1 MEKAKMMRVPS
12 VARDGSVKP
21 RGAVAGPVSG
31 IGARPVMR
39 MLRDSPSGVLAAR
52 LTPVPESR
60 DEIRRSWRRA
70 AALAMDFIHNS
81 GRLKGAVDQVIADTV
96 GSELILKPTPDY
108 VKLGWSKEYAVEWAK
123 LVKTDWKKYAWNPRE
138 CDHRGKFTVPQLVAI
153 SLRWHIAFGETTG
166 ILTHFD
172 AGQRARYGIRTGSK
186 VLLVPPPRMVQ
197 DTNDAL
203 RLFQGVYH
211 DENGRAEAYLF
222 EEKEKGFPKKVRY
235 PAYDASG
242 RPVVMHIFDPLDAGD
257 VRGISQL
264 TPILKQHAQTEVA
277 REATLQ
283 TLIVQTFFAAVLTSK
298 LPAAEAIESLQELA
312 KGGGGAGQAIYDN
325 VLGYLGST
333 LDRAAEGGVSLTGGS
348 RIPVLGPDED
358 LQFRQAQS
366 PGDNYLPLTQSLDR
380 DMARA
385 IGVTYGAYT
394 MDHSDATYSSV
405 RMDNATIW
413 PVVIRRREHQAAPE
427 YQMIYEQWLDE
438 MVETGRLP
446 FRGGLTNYRTNR
458 EAANWAQ
465 WQGPEKPT
473 ADDLKSEK
481 AASERIANGTSSIPR
496 EAELK
501 GVDADELFDERSADH
516 KRYVEAGMRSPYDR
530 DAPAPAQ
537 PVEVQNTN

>member
-1 MEKAKMMRVPS
+1 MRVPN
-12 VARDGSVKP
+12 VARDGTVLP
-21 RGAVAGPVSG
+21 RGTAVSG
-31 IGARPVMR
+31 TPRPVMR

-52 LTPVPESR
+52 LTPVSDSR

-70 AALAMDFIHNS
+70 AALALDFIHNS
-81 GRLKGAVDQVIADTV
+81 GRLTGAVDQVIADTV
-96 GSELILKPTPDY
+96 GSELILKPAPDFAR
-108 VKLGWSKEYAVEWAK
+108 LGWTKEEATAWAK
-123 LVKTDWKKYAWNPRE
+123 LVKAEWKKYAWNARE

-172 AGQRARYGIRTGSK
+172 ADQRARYGITTGSK
-186 VLLVPPPRMVQ
+186 TLLVPPPRLLQ
-197 DTNDAL
+197 DTNVGE
-203 RLFQGVYH
+203 RLWQGVYH
-211 DENGRAEAYLF
+211 DANGRPEGYLF
-222 EEKEKGFPKKVRY
+222 EEKHSGFPKRVRY

-242 RPVVMHIFDPLDAGD
+242 RPVVMHIFDPLDADD
-257 VRGISQL
+257 VRGISKL

-298 LPAAEAIESLQELA
+298 LPSAEAIESLQELA
-312 KGGGGAGQAIYDN
+312 KGSGDGSTLGKSIYDN
-325 VLGYLGST
+325 VLGHLGAT
-333 LDRAAEGGVSLTGGS
+333 LDRASEGGVSLTGGS
-348 RIPVLGPDED
+348 RIPVLAPDEA
-358 LQFRQAQS
+358 LEFKQAEA

-405 RMDNATIW
+405 RMENASIW
-413 PVVIRRREHQAAPE
+413 PVVMRRREHVAAPA

-438 MVETGRLP
+438 MIEVGRVP
-446 FRGGLTNYRTNR
+446 FKGGLANYRANR
-458 EAANWAQ
+458 DAATWAQ

-516 KRYVEAGMRSPYDR
+516 QRYVDAGMRSPYDR

-537 PVEVQNTN
+537 PVEVQNNQ

>member
-1 MEKAKMMRVPS
+1 MEKAEVMQVPR
-12 VARDGSVKP
+12 VARDGT
-21 RGAVAGPVSG
+21 VAKRAGSGSPVVE
-31 IGARPVMR
+31 ATMR

-52 LTPVPESR
+52 LTPVAESR
-60 DEIRRSWRRA
+60 DEIRRSWRTA
-70 AALAMDFIHNS
+70 AALALDFIHNS

-96 GSELILKPTPDY
+96 GSELILKPAPDY
-108 VKLGWSKEYAVEWAK
+108 AKLGWSKDEAVAWAK
-123 LVKTDWKKYAWNPRE
+123 LVKVEWKKHSWSPLE

-172 AGQRARYGIRTGSK
+172 APLRARYGLRTGSK
-186 VLLVPPPRMVQ
+186 LLLVPPPRLVQ
-197 DTNDAL
+197 DTNTATG
-203 RLFQGVYH
+203 LFQGVYH
-211 DENGRAEAYLF
+211 DENGRPEGYLF
-222 EEKEKGFPKKVRY
+222 EERRNGYPSKVRY
-235 PAYDASG
+235 PAFDASG
-242 RPVVMHIFDPLDAGD
+242 RPVVMHIFDPLDADD

-312 KGGGGAGQAIYDN
+312 KSGGKAGKDIYDN
-325 VLGYLGST
+325 VLGYLGSS

-358 LQFRQAQS
+358 LQFRQAQA

-394 MDHSDATYSSV
+394 MDHSDASYSSV
-405 RMDNATIW
+405 RMENASIW
-413 PVVIRRREHQAAPE
+413 PVVMRRREHIAAPM
-427 YQMIYEQWLDE
+427 YQLIYEQWLDE
-438 MVETGRLP
+438 KIETGAVP
-446 FRGGLTNYRTNR
+446 FKGGLANYRADR
-458 EAANWAQ
+458 DAANWAQ

-501 GVDADELFDERSADH
+501 GVDSDELFDERSADH
-516 KRYVEAGMRSPYDR
+516 QRYVDAGMRSPYDR

-537 PVEVQNTN
+537 PVEIQPGN

>member
-1 MEKAKMMRVPS
+1 MMRVPN
-12 VARDGSVKP
+12 VARDGTVMP
-21 RGAVAGPVSG
+21 RRMAGDMAGQAS
-31 IGARPVMR
+31 MR

-52 LTPVPESR
+52 LTPVADSR
-60 DEIRRSWRRA
+60 EEIRRSWRRA
-70 AALAMDFIHNS
+70 SALALDFIHNS

-96 GSELILKPTPDY
+96 GSELILKPAPDY
-108 VKLGWSKEYAVEWAK
+108 AKLGWSKDEAVAWSK
-123 LVKTDWKKYAWNPRE
+123 LVKAEWKKYAWNPRE

-172 AGQRARYGIRTGSK
+172 AQQRARYGIRTGAK
-186 VLLVPPPRMVQ
+186 TLLVPPPRLVQ
-197 DTNDAL
+197 DTIDAQ

-211 DENGRAEAYLF
+211 DENGRPDAYLF
-222 EEKEKGFPKKVRY
+222 EEKRNGFPKKVRY
-235 PAYDASG
+235 PAFDASG
-242 RPVVMHIFDPLDAGD
+242 RPVVMHIFDPLDADD

-312 KGGGGAGQAIYDN
+312 KGGGDAGKAIYDN
-325 VLGYLGST
+325 ALGYLAST
-333 LDRAAEGGVSLTGGS
+333 LDKASEGGVSLTGGS

-358 LQFRQAQS
+358 LQFRQAQA

-394 MDHSDATYSSV
+394 MDHSNATYSSV
-405 RMDNATIW
+405 RMENASVW
-413 PVVIRRREHQAAPE
+413 PVVIRRREHVAAPE

-438 MVETGRLP
+438 KIETGGIP
-446 FRGGLTNYRTNR
+446 FKGGVSNYRANR
-458 EAANWAQ
+458 DSANWAQ

-481 AASERIANGTSSIPR
+481 AASERIANGTSSVPR

-501 GVDADELFDERSADH
+501 GADADELFDERSTDH
-516 KRYVEAGMRSPYDR
+516 KRYVDAGMRSPYDR

-537 PVEVQNTN
+537 PVEVQPGN